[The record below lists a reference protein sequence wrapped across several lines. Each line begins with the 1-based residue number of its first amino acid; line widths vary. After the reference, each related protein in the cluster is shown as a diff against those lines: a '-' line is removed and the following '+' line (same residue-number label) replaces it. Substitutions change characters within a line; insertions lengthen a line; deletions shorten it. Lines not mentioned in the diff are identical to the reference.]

1 MELERESQV
10 KSRAEGVSLSNS
22 GQTAAPV
29 QLLHGQCHEAVRG
42 HGTETEARGEMEGQ
56 AGGCHWPR
64 DPVQSRWRERE
75 RERERERLVRVEGGS
90 CGWTGTRSRRPQEAE
105 LGTHG
110 RRSTWSGPWPGGH
123 GGNHSD
129 RRADGGWLST

>member
-1 MELERESQV
+1 M
-10 KSRAEGVSLSNS
+10 SLSNS

-110 RRSTWSGPWPGGH
+110 RGVHGLAPGRVAMVETIRI
-123 GGNHSD
+123 GGVME
-129 RRADGGWLST
+129 AG